1 MIALSQAIRATDHA
15 PRTRLVDIL
24 RPLIAKGYRL
34 RQTRHGLLAIRERR
48 P

>member
-1 MIALSQAIRATDHA
+1 MNALSLRIRASDHP

-24 RPLIAKGYRL
+24 RPLIAQGYRL